1 MKEEKYKLLAM
12 RFSIEKEADMLS
24 CIESHKNKSQFIK
37 DCIQY
42 YIDDVILNDPF
53 GKEVRN

>member
-1 MKEEKYKLLAM
+1 MPDEYKIIPI
-12 RFSIEKEADMLS
+12 RFSTSKEADMLS
-24 CIESHKNKSQFIK
+24 CVESHENRSQFIK

-53 GKEVRN
+53 ESEVVQ